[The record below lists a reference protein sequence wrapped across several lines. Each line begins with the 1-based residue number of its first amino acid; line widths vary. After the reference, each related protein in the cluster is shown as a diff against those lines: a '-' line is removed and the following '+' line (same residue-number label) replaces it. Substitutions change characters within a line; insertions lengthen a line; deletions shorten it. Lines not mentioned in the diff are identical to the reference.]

1 MNASLKDWLIAI
13 AAITAF
19 FAACEFVGGNDD
31 AHRYRTQHA
40 PETTHV
46 SA

>member
-1 MNASLKDWLIAI
+1 MNASLEDWLIAI
-13 AAITAF
+13 AAIAAF
-19 FAACEFVGGNDD
+19 FAACEFVGGND

-40 PETTHV
+40 PETAHV

>member
-1 MNASLKDWLIAI
+1 MNARPIDWLIAI
-13 AAITAF
+13 AAIAAF

-40 PETTHV
+40 PETAHV